1 MIKSWPSICSDY
13 VIAGDVKKCVCAA
26 IVAMRRAHKLE
37 LEKSRHMQHVK
48 ENADLMQLQV
58 EHE

>member
-1 MIKSWPSICSDY
+1 MIQSWSDICSDH
-13 VIAGDVKKCVCAA
+13 VVVCDVMKCVCAA

-37 LEKSRHMQHVK
+37 LEKSRQMQHVK

>member
-1 MIKSWPSICSDY
+1 MTVCDVMKLKKKD
-13 VIAGDVKKCVCAA
+13 VIHVCAA

-48 ENADLMQLQV
+48 ESADLMQLQV

>member
-1 MIKSWPSICSDY
+1 MIKCWSNICRDY
-13 VIAGDVKKCVCAA
+13 VIVCDIMKCVFAA

-37 LEKSRHMQHVK
+37 LEKSRQMQHVK

>member
-1 MIKSWPSICSDY
+1 M
-13 VIAGDVKKCVCAA
+13 KCVCAA

-37 LEKSRHMQHVK
+37 LEKSRQMQHVK